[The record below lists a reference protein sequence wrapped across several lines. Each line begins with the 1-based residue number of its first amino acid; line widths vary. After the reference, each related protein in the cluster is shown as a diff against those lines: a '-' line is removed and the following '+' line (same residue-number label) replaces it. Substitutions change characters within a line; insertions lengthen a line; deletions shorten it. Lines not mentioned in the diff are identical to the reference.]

1 MRPREGHGCTGNA
14 LARHRDVTR
23 NGETERGCIMS
34 NTTTTTTTT
43 NAKPSTV
50 PTAKVF
56 QTYVDELLAA
66 GSAVEKAAAK
76 IALAATR
83 QAAHRSS
90 LSYLNAA
97 YAAFKT
103 CHLTCLPQLTKYAL
117 GTLGG
122 LAADDKG
129 NPMIARS
136 KSILRVTDAQERKV
150 NGGDAFA
157 WAVEPKTSQAKET
170 LARARRIL
178 AENEYASFLTA
189 PTASAKYVN
198 EDGLTQ
204 SERELLALLN
214 WARRNNKSST
224 AKRAG
229 ERGYPELQEALKIV
243 KSMFKEFNEE

>member
-1 MRPREGHGCTGNA
+1 MTT
-14 LARHRDVTR
+14 D
-23 NGETERGCIMS
+23 
-34 NTTTTTTTT
+34 TTTTTTTT
-43 NAKPSTV
+43 TTSKPSAV

-56 QTYVDELLAA
+56 QSYVEELIKA
-66 GSAVEKAAAK
+66 GAEVEKAAAR

-97 YAAFKT
+97 HAAFRA
-103 CHLTCLPQLTKYAL
+103 CHVSCTTQLTKYAL
-117 GTLGG
+117 GVLGG
-122 LAADDKG
+122 LGSDDNGKAT
-129 NPMIARS
+129 ISRS
-136 KSILRVTDAQERKV
+136 QSIIRVTDARERKT

-157 WAVEPKTSQAKET
+157 WSLEPKDSRAKET

-178 AENEYASFLTA
+178 GENEYANFLTA

-204 SERELLALLN
+204 SERELMALLN
-214 WARRNNKSST
+214 WARRNNKTST

-229 ERGYPELQEALKIV
+229 ERGYNELQGALNVIKT
-243 KSMFKEFNEE
+243 MFKEFNED

>member
-1 MRPREGHGCTGNA
+1 
-14 LARHRDVTR
+14 
-23 NGETERGCIMS
+23 MS
-34 NTTTTTTTT
+34 NTTTVTTTTTT
-43 NAKPSTV
+43 NGV

-56 QTYVDELLAA
+56 QSYVEELIKA
-66 GSAVEKAAAK
+66 GAEVEKAAAK

-103 CHLTCLPQLTKYAL
+103 CHLTCLPQLMRYAL

-122 LAADDKG
+122 LTAGDDKG

-136 KSILRVTDAQERKV
+136 KSILRITDAKERKT

-157 WAVEPKTSQAKET
+157 WAVEPKTAQAKEE
-170 LARARRIL
+170 LARARRAL
-178 AENEYASFLTA
+178 AHDDFADFLTA
-189 PTASAKYVN
+189 PTASAKYVK

-204 SERELLALLN
+204 SERELLALLK
-214 WARRNNKSST
+214 WARRNNKAATS
-224 AKRAG
+224 KRAG
-229 ERGYPELQEALKIV
+229 ERGYNELQGALKVI
-243 KSMFKEFNEE
+243 KTMFKEFNEE

>member
-1 MRPREGHGCTGNA
+1 
-14 LARHRDVTR
+14 
-23 NGETERGCIMS
+23 MS
-34 NTTTTTTTT
+34 NTTTATTTTT
-43 NAKPSTV
+43 NGV

-56 QTYVDELLAA
+56 QSYVDELIKA
-66 GSAVEKAAAK
+66 GAEVEKAAAK

-97 YAAFKT
+97 YAAFKA
-103 CHLTCLPQLTKYAL
+103 CHLTCLPQLMRYAL

-129 NPMIARS
+129 NPTIARS
-136 KSILRVTDAQERKV
+136 KSILRVTDAQERKA

-157 WAVEPKTSQAKET
+157 WAVEPKTAQAKEE
-170 LARARRIL
+170 LARARRAL
-178 AENEYASFLTA
+178 AHNDFADFLTA
-189 PTASAKYVN
+189 PTASAKYVK

-214 WARRNNKSST
+214 WARRNNKAATS
-224 AKRAG
+224 KRAG
-229 ERGYPELQEALKIV
+229 ERGYAELQNALRTV
-243 KSMFKEFNEE
+243 KAMFKEFNEE

>member
-1 MRPREGHGCTGNA
+1 MTQTQTQTQTKHT
-14 LARHRDVTR
+14 
-23 NGETERGCIMS
+23 NG
-34 NTTTTTTTT
+34 
-43 NAKPSTV
+43 V

-56 QTYVDELLAA
+56 ASYVDELTAA
-66 GSAVEKAAAK
+66 GAAVEKVAAK

-103 CHLTCLPQLTKYAL
+103 CHLTCLPQLTKYAI
-117 GTLGG
+117 GVLGG
-122 LAADDKG
+122 LTADDKG

-136 KSILRVTDAQERKV
+136 KSILRVTDAQERKQ

-157 WAVEPKTSQAKET
+157 WASEPKDARAKEE
-170 LARARRIL
+170 LARARRAL
-178 AENEYASFLTA
+178 AHNDFTDFLAA
-189 PTASAKYVN
+189 PTASAKFVK

-204 SERELLALLN
+204 SERELVALLN
-214 WARRNNKSST
+214 WARRNNKSAT

-229 ERGYPELQEALKIV
+229 ERGYAELQNALRTV
-243 KSMFKEFNEE
+243 KPLFTEFND

>member
-1 MRPREGHGCTGNA
+1 
-14 LARHRDVTR
+14 
-23 NGETERGCIMS
+23 MS
-34 NTTTTTTTT
+34 NTTNTVTTT
-43 NAKPSTV
+43 NATTKATAI

-56 QTYVDELLAA
+56 AGYVDELRAA
-66 GSAVEKAAAK
+66 GTAIEKVANK

-117 GTLGG
+117 GVLGG
-122 LAADDKG
+122 LAADDNGKAV
-129 NPMIARS
+129 IVRS
-136 KSILRVTDAQERKV
+136 KSILRVTDAQERKQ

-157 WAVEPKTSQAKET
+157 WAYDTKSDNAKTT

-178 AENEYASFLTA
+178 GENEYGNFLTA
-189 PTASAKYVN
+189 PTASANYVR
-198 EDGLTQ
+198 EDGQTQ
-204 SERELLALLN
+204 SERELMALLN

-229 ERGYPELQEALKIV
+229 ERGYAELQNALRTV
-243 KSMFKEFNEE
+243 KAMFKEFED